1 MKYTILRFCV
11 ILVLG
16 LKSKNFTEVKMGTT
30 YAEITLQ
37 NAADVSNVG
46 RGYITEKDVRQI
58 TLRAM
63 VDTGAYTLVINEE
76 IREKLGLAIE
86 QQEQSFLA
94 DGTVR
99 SYGKTEPI
107 KIYWENRMCNCS
119 AVVVPG
125 AETILL
131 GAIPLEDMDLIVNPK
146 TQELI
151 GAHGKDP
158 VGMIM

>member
-1 MKYTILRFCV
+1 
-11 ILVLG
+11 VLG
-16 LKSKNFTEVKMGTT
+16 LKLKNFTEVKMGTT
-30 YAEITLQ
+30 YAEITLK
-37 NAADVSNVG
+37 NAADVSIVG

-76 IREKLGLAIE
+76 TREKLGLAIE
-86 QQEQSFLA
+86 QQEPSFLA
-94 DGTVR
+94 DGTIQ
-99 SYGKTEPI
+99 SYGKTEPV
-107 KIYWENRMCNCS
+107 KIYWGNRMCNCS
-119 AVVVPG
+119 AVVVPS
-125 AETILL
+125 AETVLL

-146 TQELI
+146 TQELV